1 MFVLLEHSMKRWGMN
16 DEHWTLKRKRICDIF
31 SQRPSFIFLLLGGF
45 LYQLSNGGEK
55 ELWHFAHSH
64 TSHHSY
70 FSYFCYSGDSL
81 FIVKESMVF
90 RGNSNVMTLFSREP
104 TFKLFKFLL
113 LCTKEWIPHCIMALF
128 CSFNVIGENMGDELL
143 LSLFSKRINK
153 QSNRIVAFSVQEPI
167 TNHIVVMFCSF
178 DVMGEILGDEL
189 LLSLFSKRI

>member
-1 MFVLLEHSMKRWGMN
+1 MKKWGMN
-16 DEHWTLKRKRICDIF
+16 DEYWMLKRKQICDIF

-70 FSYFCYSGDSL
+70 FSHFCYSGDSL

-153 QSNRIVAFSVQEPI
+153 QSNRIVAFCSEEPPPP
-167 TNHIVVMFCSF
+167 
-178 DVMGEILGDEL
+178 GA
-189 LLSLFSKRI
+189 FSRQSKPGLPRRKRIRYFQQIRTTFS